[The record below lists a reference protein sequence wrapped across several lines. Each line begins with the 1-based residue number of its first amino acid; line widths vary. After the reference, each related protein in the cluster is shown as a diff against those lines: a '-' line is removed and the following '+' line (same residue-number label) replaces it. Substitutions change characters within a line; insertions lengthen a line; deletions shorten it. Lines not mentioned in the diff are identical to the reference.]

1 MFAGQMLFLSPG
13 QQCRTLKETQN
24 AIDPDL
30 WPGLVLPSFAT
41 GFLIK
46 EAFFYIIFSVLE
58 QYSTVYA
65 GSESQHWFLCT
76 CASAAYF
83 C

>member
-46 EAFFYIIFSVLE
+46 EALLLLHYIFSAR
-58 QYSTVYA
+58 TV
-65 GSESQHWFLCT
+65 
-76 CASAAYF
+76 
-83 C
+83 